1 MLPFAACPD
10 ADFRYNTP
18 HRYGVLLSR
27 RVPRLGSSIH
37 SGEGREQVQ
46 MQRRSEQSVKD
57 VFEKAVAFTRADEYR
72 KAGLYPY
79 FTEFSGAPDSSQAEV
94 RMGDQRVLM
103 FGSNNYLGLTTHP
116 EVKAAAIEAINRYGT
131 GCSGSRM
138 LNGTMDLHV
147 ELEGALARFMRRES
161 ALVFGTGFQ
170 TNFGSLSTI
179 AQKGD
184 VIVADRNIHASILDG
199 CLASFARTLR
209 FRHNDLV
216 DLEKVLASLPPDEGR
231 IIVVD
236 GVFSMEGDTANLPEI
251 VALARRFRARVYVDE
266 AHAIGVLGPNGR
278 GSAEHFG
285 VENDV
290 DIVMGTFSKSFA
302 SIGGFIA
309 SSREVIEFI
318 KHHSRAFVYSASLAP
333 ANAAAVL
340 KSIEIIEREPE
351 RRHRLLGFAEQIRKG
366 LEGLGF
372 RLLKGITPII
382 PVVVDDEE
390 LVCKFFW
397 ELLNEGIYT
406 NPVLAPAVTHSLIR
420 ISCMATHTDDHA
432 ERLLQTMYRVGKKLE
447 LVR

>member
-1 MLPFAACPD
+1 
-10 ADFRYNTP
+10 
-18 HRYGVLLSR
+18 
-27 RVPRLGSSIH
+27 
-37 SGEGREQVQ
+37 
-46 MQRRSEQSVKD
+46 
-57 VFEKAVAFTRADEYR
+57 
-72 KAGLYPY
+72 
-79 FTEFSGAPDSSQAEV
+79 
-94 RMGDQRVLM
+94 
-103 FGSNNYLGLTTHP
+103 
-116 EVKAAAIEAINRYGT
+116 
-131 GCSGSRM
+131 
-138 LNGTMDLHV
+138 
-147 ELEGALARFMRRES
+147 
-161 ALVFGTGFQ
+161 
-170 TNFGSLSTI
+170 
-179 AQKGD
+179 
-184 VIVADRNIHASILDG
+184 
-199 CLASFARTLR
+199 
-209 FRHNDLV
+209 
-216 DLEKVLASLPPDEGR
+216 
-231 IIVVD
+231 
-236 GVFSMEGDTANLPEI
+236 MEGDTANLPEI

-285 VENDV
+285 VEDDV

-351 RRHRLLGFAEQIRKG
+351 RRHRLLGFAEQIKKG

>member
-1 MLPFAACPD
+1 MQKRA
-10 ADFRYNTP
+10 
-18 HRYGVLLSR
+18 
-27 RVPRLGSSIH
+27 
-37 SGEGREQVQ
+37 EQT
-46 MQRRSEQSVKD
+46 VKD
-57 VFEKAVAFTRADEYR
+57 IFDKAVAFTRADEYR
-72 KAGLYPY
+72 RAGLYPY
-79 FTEFSGAPDSSQAEV
+79 FTEFSGAADSSKAEV
-94 RMGDQRVLM
+94 RLGDRQVLM

-116 EVKAAAIEAINRYGT
+116 EVKAAAIEAIDHYGT

-147 ELEGALARFMRRES
+147 RLEEALAEFMGRES

-170 TNFGSLSTI
+170 TNFGALSTI

-184 VIVADRNIHASILDG
+184 VIIADRNIHASILDG
-199 CLASFARTLR
+199 CLAAFARTLR
-209 FRHNDLV
+209 FRHNDMV
-216 DLEKVLASLPPDEGR
+216 DLEKVLAGLPADEGR

-236 GVFSMEGDTANLPEI
+236 GVFSMEGDTANLTEI
-251 VALARRFRARVYVDE
+251 VKLARRFRARVYVDE
-266 AHAIGVLGPNGR
+266 AHAIGVLGENGR
-278 GSAEHFG
+278 GTAEHLG
-285 VENDV
+285 VEDDV

-340 KSIEIIEREPE
+340 KSIEIIKREPE
-351 RRHRLLGFAEQIRKG
+351 RRQNLHRLADRIKKELHA
-366 LEGLGF
+366 LGF

-420 ISCMATHTDDHA
+420 ISCMATHTDEHCD
-432 ERLLQTMYRVGKKLE
+432 RLVQTMHRVGKKLE